1 MLVQLSPWETA
12 QTSIRLPKT
21 AKRRRPIDASKEFAF
36 TASFVASSSRRAH
49 QKKKRLTSQGS
60 YSAPLLAVTSAHR
73 ITVIGRSK
81 DPSYQ
86 ESSLLQFASRPGNA
100 SSFFPMPE
108 NGNKTEMLPEIPA
121 LLDAKN
127 DRVYAFQH
135 GNTRI
140 CSWNSLNEGGPDE
153 KGSVKVELRQPA
165 LSVSLLPMHKGILYG
180 TCLDGT
186 LFIARVVHDMEKG
199 TESMSVEY
207 LASNAG
213 KQPMHAGTLAEIPSG
228 KDKVNGRKRKVSDA
242 DGNSSVIFYQ
252 IFYEKKSLVLV
263 RHDVL
268 CERDSKDGLLIT
280 DSSHSFKKAYI
291 DLGLSSSKDHV
302 DGATLLVSSFG
313 SSPKLAVAYSVSP
326 DKKNGSIGSHRYC
339 AAISLATGNLCYDPV
354 PLPSA
359 TEQTGLVTESLV
371 AAATKDKILMID
383 LQTGAVVKT
392 VNVAD
397 LVGDSTD
404 EWLLCTDARLAI
416 MAVLY
421 RKDDHVQAAF
431 STAHLDGNPE
441 SLSSTKLN
449 LAAKLSSSL
458 QEMPASTEFD
468 VGIESTF
475 TKNLLSVGNAS
486 DSDKLDRQMEES
498 ARAALST
505 FREGAAQI
513 HSQEQTIKPHFFLKS
528 YDDAV
533 SFLAIDMK
541 KCRTDSEGNLIK
553 FNHKDAPAS
562 GKKNGCVLKES
573 AQSNLGMN
581 ALKKQVNGVN
591 GSNGS
596 HTPFHAITL
605 LESSLPQP
613 FVDSALGIVLSV
625 LRLGKANKKT
635 VEKRL
640 EMAQLDAR
648 VILRRLI
655 ETGKVSAQL
664 HFEVSKLK
672 SVLRSLK
679 LSEKDGDR
687 VFSPVDMMHALL
699 AKCPDVSE
707 QQMLVMLHY
716 MLRRALPDD
725 IVEAFREQK
734 HLGRQHP
741 FKRLIRLYVA
751 LSDNKK
757 SPKKK
762 KNATKSSSPSLE
774 QVSNKLIMAGTS
786 YLLAKI
792 VSYSECN
799 ETMLRAAMLEGF
811 LQKQE
816 ANLLASALSKI
827 LTTAPQEVILKD
839 HLSQNTTRATC
850 QWISSLCDA
859 FRDELSEIIVAEGE
873 SRLASISNA
882 LASAV
887 SQSEK
892 MLSLQEDVKRA
903 EIVDDELKEKSAKVI
918 QDKDLKAKLRQLD
931 DEIPGYSIDH
941 MVF

>member
-12 QTSIRLPKT
+12 DTSIRFPKA

-36 TASFVASSSRRAH
+36 SASFVASSSRRAH
-49 QKKKRLTSQGS
+49 QKKMRLTSQGS
-60 YSAPLLAVTSAHR
+60 DSAPLLALTSAHR
-73 ITVIGRSK
+73 ITVVGRSK

-108 NGNKTEMLPEIPA
+108 NGKKTANLPDIPA

-127 DRVYAFQH
+127 DRVYAFQY

-140 CSWNSLNEGGPDE
+140 CSWNSLNAGGPDE

-165 LSVSLLPMHKGILYG
+165 LSIYLLPMHKGIVYG

-186 LFIARVVHDMEKG
+186 LFLARLVYDMEQG
-199 TESMSVEY
+199 TDIISVEY
-207 LASNAG
+207 LASNVG
-213 KQPMHAGTLAEIPSG
+213 KQPMYAGTLAEIPSG
-228 KDKVNGRKRKVSDA
+228 KGKANGRKRKVSDA
-242 DGNSSVIFYQ
+242 DGNSSVTFYQ

-268 CERDSKDGLLIT
+268 CERDSKDGLLIM
-280 DSSHSFKKAYI
+280 DSSHSVKKASI

-302 DGATLLVSSFG
+302 NGATLLVSSFG
-313 SSPKLAVAYSVSP
+313 ASPTLAVAYSVCP
-326 DKKNGSIGSHRYC
+326 DKKNGSSGSHRYC

-354 PLPSA
+354 QLPSA
-359 TEQTGLVTESLV
+359 TEQTGLLTESLV
-371 AAATKDKILMID
+371 AAATKDKILIID
-383 LQTGAVVKT
+383 LQTGVVVKT
-392 VNVAD
+392 VSVAD
-397 LVGDSTD
+397 LVGDSID

-421 RKDDHVQAAF
+421 RKDDHLQTAF

-458 QEMPASTEFD
+458 QETPASIELEVGTEP
-468 VGIESTF
+468 TLM
-475 TKNLLSVGNAS
+475 KNLLSIGNAS
-486 DSDKLDRQMEES
+486 NSDKLNLQMEES
-498 ARAALST
+498 VRAALST
-505 FREGAAQI
+505 FREGQAQI
-513 HSQEQTIKPHFFLKS
+513 HSQEQTIKPHFFLKAFE
-528 YDDAV
+528 DAV
-533 SFLAIDMK
+533 SFLAMDMK
-541 KCRTDSEGNLIK
+541 KCRTDSEGNLMQ
-553 FNHKDAPAS
+553 FDHKDATAS
-562 GKKNGCVLKES
+562 GKTNGYVLKES
-573 AQSNLGMN
+573 AQSNLGKN
-581 ALKKQVNGVN
+581 GSKKQVNGVN
-591 GSNGS
+591 GS
-596 HTPFHAITL
+596 HAPVHSIML
-605 LESSLPQP
+605 SESSLPQP
-613 FVDSALGIVLSV
+613 FVDSALVIVLSV
-625 LRLGKANKKT
+625 LLLGEADKKT
-635 VEKRL
+635 VDKHL
-640 EMAQLDAR
+640 QMAQLDAR

-679 LSEKDGDR
+679 LSAKHGDR

-725 IVEAFREQK
+725 IAEVFREQK
-734 HLGRQHP
+734 QLRRQHP
-741 FKRLIRLYVA
+741 FKRLSRQYVA
-751 LSDNKK
+751 LSDSTM

-762 KNATKSSSPSLE
+762 KNPTKSSSPSLE
-774 QVSNKLIMAGTS
+774 QVSNKLIMAGTT
-786 YLLAKI
+786 YLLGKI

-827 LTTAPQEVILKD
+827 ITSAPQEVILKD
-839 HLSQNTTRATC
+839 RISQNTTRATC
-850 QWISSLCDA
+850 QWLSSLCDA
-859 FRDELSEIIVAEGE
+859 FRDELSEIMVAEGE
-873 SRLASISNA
+873 SRMTSISNA

-892 MLSLQEDVKRA
+892 ILLLQEDVKRA
-903 EIVDDELKEKSAKVI
+903 EIVDDEVKEKSAKVI
-918 QDKDLKAKLRQLD
+918 RDETLKAKLRQLD
-931 DEIPGYSIDH
+931 DEIPGYSIDS

>member
-1 MLVQLSPWETA
+1 MLVQLSPWETS
-12 QTSIRLPKT
+12 QTSIRLPKP
-21 AKRRRPIDASKEFAF
+21 AKRRRPIENVSKEFAF
-36 TASFVASSSRRAH
+36 GASFVTSSSRRAH
-49 QKKKRLTSQGS
+49 QKKQRLTSQGS
-60 YSAPLLAVTSAHR
+60 DSAPLLAVTSAHR

-86 ESSLLQFASRPGNA
+86 ESSLLQFASRPGNS
-100 SSFFPMPE
+100 SSFFPKPE
-108 NGNKTEMLPEIPA
+108 NGNKTGSLPEIPA

-140 CSWNSLNEGGPDE
+140 CGWNSLNVGGPDE
-153 KGSVKVELRQPA
+153 KGCVRVELRQPA
-165 LSVSLLPMHKGILYG
+165 LSISLLPMHKGIVYG

-186 LFIARVVHDMEKG
+186 LFIARVVYDMEKG

-207 LASNAG
+207 LASSVG
-213 KQPMHAGTLAEIPSG
+213 KQPVHAGTLAEIPSG
-228 KDKVNGRKRKVSDA
+228 KAKVTGRKRKVSDA

-252 IFYEKKSLVLV
+252 IFYEKKLLVLV

-268 CERDSKDGLLIT
+268 CERDSKDGLLVM
-280 DSSHSFKKAYI
+280 DSSHSVKKASI

-302 DGATLLVSSFG
+302 SAATLLVSSFG
-313 SSPKLAVAYSVSP
+313 TSPKLAVAYSVCP
-326 DKKNGSIGSHRYC
+326 DKKNGTSGSRRYC

-354 PLPSA
+354 LLPSD

-371 AAATKDKILMID
+371 AAATKDKILMVD
-383 LQTGAVVKT
+383 LQTGVVVKT
-392 VNVAD
+392 VSVAD

-416 MAVLY
+416 MAILY
-421 RKDDHVQAAF
+421 RKDDHLQTAF

-458 QEMPASTEFD
+458 QETPAS
-468 VGIESTF
+468 IELEAGNEPIVVM
-475 TKNLLSVGNAS
+475 KNLLSVGNAS
-486 DSDKLDRQMEES
+486 DSDKLNVQMEES
-498 ARAALST
+498 VRAALSF
-505 FREGAAQI
+505 FREGQAQI
-513 HSQEQTIKPHFFLKS
+513 HSQEQTIKPHFFLKAYEEAATS
-528 YDDAV
+528 LAV
-533 SFLAIDMK
+533 DMK
-541 KCRTDSEGNLIK
+541 NCRTDSEGKLI
-553 FNHKDAPAS
+553 HKDAPAL

-573 AQSNLGMN
+573 GQSNL
-581 ALKKQVNGVN
+581 AKKQVNGM
-591 GSNGS
+591 NGS
-596 HTPFHAITL
+596 HTPSHPIVVS
-605 LESSLPQP
+605 ESSLPQP
-613 FVDSALGIVLSV
+613 FVDSALRIVLSV
-625 LRLGKANKKT
+625 LRLVETDKKT
-635 VEKRL
+635 VQKRL
-640 EMAQLDAR
+640 QMAQLDAH

-679 LSEKDGDR
+679 VSEKDGDR

-699 AKCPDVSE
+699 VNCPDVSE
-707 QQMLVMLHY
+707 QQMVVMLHY
-716 MLRRALPDD
+716 MLRRALPGD
-725 IVEAFREQK
+725 IAEFFREQRQL
-734 HLGRQHP
+734 HRQHP
-741 FKRLIRLYVA
+741 FKQLIRLYAA
-751 LSDNKK
+751 LGDNKK
-757 SPKKK
+757 SPKKMK
-762 KNATKSSSPSLE
+762 IAAKNSTASLE

-786 YLLAKI
+786 YLLGKI

-811 LQKQE
+811 LQKSE

-827 LTTAPQEVILKD
+827 LTSAPQEVILRD
-839 HLSQNTTRATC
+839 RLPQNTTRATC

-859 FRDELSEIIVAEGE
+859 FRDELSEIMVAEGE
-873 SRLASISNA
+873 SRLASMSNA

-887 SQSEK
+887 SQSEII
-892 MLSLQEDVKRA
+892 LSLQEDVKRA
-903 EIVDDELKEKSAKVI
+903 ETVDDEVKEKSVKVI
-918 QDKDLKAKLRQLD
+918 QAETLKAKLRQLD